1 MKNNDLIYGIHPV
14 MEAVLAGRELEKV
27 MIQKGLTGDN
37 ARVLKALLAEKGITY
52 QPVPP
57 EKLNRL
63 VRGVHQGVV
72 AFVSQV
78 TYQNIEDI
86 LPFVY
91 EQGEVPFILVLD
103 RVTDVRNFGAVARS
117 AECAGVHAIIIPAR
131 ESALI
136 TGDAIKTSA
145 GALSRLLICKVP
157 NLKDTLNY
165 LQDSGLTLFAVT
177 EKAQESF
184 YSVDFRVPAALILGS
199 EEDGVSPE
207 LIRMARHL
215 VHIPMK
221 GEIGSLNVSVAAAL
235 TMYEL
240 VRQRNEVEG

>member
-1 MKNNDLIYGIHPV
+1 MKNNDLIFGMHPV
-14 MEAVLAGRELEKV
+14 MEAILAGRELEKI

-37 ARVLKALLAEKGITY
+37 ARALKSLLAQRGMSY

-63 VRGVHQGVV
+63 TKANHQGVI
-72 AFVSQV
+72 AYVSPI

-86 LPFVY
+86 LPFIY

-103 RVTDVRNFGAVARS
+103 RITDVRNFGAIARS
-117 AECAGVHAIIIPAR
+117 AECSGVHAIVVPAR

-136 TGDAIKTSA
+136 TGDAVKTSA

-157 NLKDTLNY
+157 SLKDTLAY
-165 LQDSGLTLFAVT
+165 LRDSGLCLFAVT
-177 EKAQESF
+177 EKGQESF
-184 YSVDFRVPAALILGS
+184 YSVDYKVPTALIMGS

-207 LIRMARHL
+207 LIRMADHL
-215 VHIPMK
+215 VFIPLK
-221 GEIGSLNVSVAAAL
+221 GDIGSLNVSVASAL
-235 TMYEL
+235 AMYE
-240 VRQRNEVEG
+240 VIRQRNNESV